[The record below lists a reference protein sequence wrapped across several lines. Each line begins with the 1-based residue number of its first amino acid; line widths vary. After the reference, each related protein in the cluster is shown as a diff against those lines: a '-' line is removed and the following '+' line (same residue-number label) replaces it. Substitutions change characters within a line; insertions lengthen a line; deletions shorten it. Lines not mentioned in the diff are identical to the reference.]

1 MSPAPQ
7 KSIIL
12 LGRARKGGGCP
23 LVFAGRP
30 EDFGMPLFQVDG
42 IQSKAL

>member
-1 MSPAPQ
+1 MPPAPQ

-12 LGRARKGGGCP
+12 LGHFRKRGSCP

-42 IQSKAL
+42 IQPKAI